1 MAVLSF
7 LWRVVSGNSTIPE
20 AHFQDTSRDLRYNL
34 FLSLRRVSR
43 GDFDLE
49 LGQPPPTESPL
60 IIRFSFFS

>member
-7 LWRVVSGNSTIPE
+7 LWLIVSGNGTVLE
-20 AHFQDTSRDLRYNL
+20 EHFQDRSRSLRYNL

-49 LGQPPPTESPL
+49 LGQPPPIESPL
-60 IIRFSFFS
+60 IIYFSSFS